1 MNIFHHCVTNIF
13 TNKTGSHLLYIP
25 SLKHYHWITCSHP
38 DSRWNRIVLFP
49 LIFYCWIIFGSKKLH
64 QRNLNE
70 AMKGPLRN
78 GAFTVKSGIS
88 IVPKLSSRLRPR
100 GRTHPYAGDTTLW
113 IRILCSSRGHN
124 ARYSSLRYNTAHKH
138 YTSLLYKYF
147 FCCSAALFT
156 STVAINLGPPL
167 MIRRIWT
174 VEIYGIVHGA
184 HFDLECGRRWSGR

>member
-25 SLKHYHWITCSHP
+25 SLKHYYWITCSHP
-38 DSRWNRIVLFP
+38 DSTEPGYLRARLGHTSYQTDP
-49 LIFYCWIIFGSKKLH
+49 
-64 QRNLNE
+64 R
-70 AMKGPLRN
+70 RN

-124 ARYSSLRYNTAHKH
+124 APYSSLRYNTAHKH
-138 YTSLLYKYF
+138 CTSLLYKYF
-147 FCCSAALFT
+147 FCCSAAFFT

-184 HFDLECGRRWSGR
+184 HFDLECGRR